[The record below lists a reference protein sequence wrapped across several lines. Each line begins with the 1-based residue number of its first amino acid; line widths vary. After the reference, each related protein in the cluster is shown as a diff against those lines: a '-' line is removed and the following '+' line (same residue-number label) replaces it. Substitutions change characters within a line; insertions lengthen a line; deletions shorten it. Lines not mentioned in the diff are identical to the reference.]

1 MEKILETLKEKTNI
15 HEGNNYIVS
24 NISAETING
33 DMKGW
38 LCGHFFPRGSAFH
51 RNDIEICYKVL
62 PVEMEEKEH
71 YHLCS
76 FEFLIILSGKVEY
89 NIDGDS
95 HVLTTGMFYMLNPG
109 NTEHIIKVHEE
120 TTIMAI
126 RLPSIPR
133 NQIFTD
139 EGNKDDH

>member
-1 MEKILETLKEKTNI
+1 MEKILDTLQKKTTI
-15 HEGNNYIVS
+15 HNGKNYIVS

-33 DMKGW
+33 NMKGW
-38 LCGHFFPRGSAFH
+38 LCGHFYPKESVFH

-62 PVEMEEKEH
+62 PVDIEEEEH

-89 NIDGDS
+89 NIDGDR
-95 HVLTTGMFYMLNPG
+95 HILTSGMFYMLNPG

-133 NQIFTD
+133 NRIFTKK
-139 EGNKDDH
+139 GNDDAI